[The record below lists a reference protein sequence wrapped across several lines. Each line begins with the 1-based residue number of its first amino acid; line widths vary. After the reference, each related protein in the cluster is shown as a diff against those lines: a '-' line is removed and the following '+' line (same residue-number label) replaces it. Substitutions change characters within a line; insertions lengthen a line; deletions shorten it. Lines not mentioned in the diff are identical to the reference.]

1 MKKASKNEPDLFTNC
16 TDEQEPAEETA
27 SGTADQ
33 LIEQRNEMIKKMSK
47 ELKSHDNQQ

>member
-16 TDEQEPAEETA
+16 TTEQKPPEKAA
-27 SGTADQ
+27 SGKADQ

-47 ELKSHDNQQ
+47 QLKNHDNQQ